1 MIDLRL
7 HLGDTVK
14 LQIQVVADIVKNP
27 AALVQDLNR
36 AIELGAGDT
45 TAPWFRDARK
55 PRNLA
60 RAMKYQGGG
69 MLNERLYKIKTAPAS
84 ITPVRPPVL

>member
-14 LQIQVVADIVKNP
+14 LQIQVVADVVKNP

-45 TAPWFRDARK
+45 TALWFRDARK
-55 PRNLA
+55 PRDLA
-60 RAMKYQGGG
+60 RATRYQGGG
-69 MLNERLYKIKTAPAS
+69 MLNEWGVQNQDSAPEV
-84 ITPVRPPVL
+84 TPDPPRVL